1 MINLFIEQTSPEVIM
16 KKIQSG
22 DWTFIMNNL
31 CYIKDNCIILDNQ
44 YFKYFAT
51 KETYEIILTYIFNS
65 LDTILTTYDTFVV
78 HINMKGLTVSD
89 IDKHLQFIQ
98 NVSSLFKD
106 KYPNNLTKCFV
117 HNAPFVFSKL
127 LKLLSLLIDP
137 ETRNKIEVLSKHH

>member
-51 KETYEIILTYIFNS
+51 KETYDIILTYIFNC
-65 LDTILTTYDTFVV
+65 LDTILTRYDAFVV

-89 IDKHLQFIQ
+89 IDKHLHFMQ
-98 NVSSLFKD
+98 NVSLLFKD

-117 HNAPFVFSKL
+117 YNAPYVFSKL

-137 ETRNKIEVLSKHH
+137 ETRDKIEVLSKHH

>member
-1 MINLFIEQTSPEVIM
+1 MINLFIEKISPDVII

-22 DWTFIMNNL
+22 DWTYIMNNL